1 MTRKIIFQI
10 HLYAGLIVG
19 LLLTSAGVTGSV
31 LVWKNE
37 IDALLHP
44 ELLRV
49 EPTGARL
56 PIQQAVD
63 AASRA
68 YPGHRPSLVQMPRGP
83 EESVEVNT
91 AGPDELQVY
100 VDPYRGTVL
109 GARRPT
115 ETFANALFY
124 WHTSLLAGETGETVM
139 GTAAL
144 LLLVLVLSGL
154 VVWWPGVRRLA
165 DAVRVRWS
173 AGWKRINFDVHRAG
187 GFWGAL
193 FLTLVAVT
201 GSSLVFHDAYMAGLD
216 WITRSPPRPPPPVVS
231 PAAGASPLPL
241 DDLIERADR
250 ALPGGEVTYLTLP
263 QEPGSPVVVRV
274 KLPEELH
281 PNGRNFVYLHPQ
293 EGTVVRVE
301 HALTAPAG
309 TRAYN
314 VLYPLHIGR
323 WGGVLSRVLYSL
335 LGLLPLVLFV
345 SGVLMWR
352 NRTWGRSGRRRQG
365 RSRPRTTTPARRAA
379 PGPADSNVI
388 EATNV

>member
-1 MTRKIIFQI
+1 MTRKILFQI
-10 HLYAGLIVG
+10 HLYAGLVVG

-49 EPTGARL
+49 EPAAARL
-56 PIQQAVD
+56 PIQQVV
-63 AASRA
+63 AAAARA
-68 YPGHRPSLVQMPRGP
+68 YPEHRPSLVQMPRGP
-83 EESVEVNT
+83 EESVEVST
-91 AGPDELQVY
+91 AGPDALQVY

-109 GARRPT
+109 GARGST
-115 ETFANALFY
+115 ETFVNALFY
-124 WHTSLLAGETGETVM
+124 WHTSLLAGETGERVM

-144 LLLVLVLSGL
+144 LLLVLVVSGL

-216 WITRSPPRPPPPVVS
+216 WITRSPPRPLAPVVS
-231 PAAGASPLPL
+231 PVGGASPLPL
-241 DDLIERADR
+241 DDLVRRANR

-263 QEPGSPVVVRV
+263 QEPGSPVVVR
-274 KLPEELH
+274 KRLPEELH
-281 PNGRNFVYLHPQ
+281 PNGRNFVYLHPA

-323 WGGVLSRVLYSL
+323 WGGALSRVLYSA

-352 NRTWGRSGRRRQG
+352 NRTWGRGGKRRQ
-365 RSRPRTTTPARRAA
+365 RAARAPRTAAGPRSQADRAT
-379 PGPADSNVI
+379 SNVI
-388 EATNV
+388 EVING